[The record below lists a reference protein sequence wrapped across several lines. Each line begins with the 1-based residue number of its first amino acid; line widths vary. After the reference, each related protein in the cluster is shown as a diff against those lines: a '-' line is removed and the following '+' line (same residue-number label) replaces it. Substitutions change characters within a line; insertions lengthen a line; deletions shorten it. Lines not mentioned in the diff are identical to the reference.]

1 MPVFKYK
8 AINNQGNTVDG
19 TIDAESIK
27 TASDKLK
34 KDGFFPSSID
44 EVQKGGERNRLSLF
58 KGVSTSELAIST
70 RQFSTLISAGLPLEA
85 SLTTL
90 SEQTEDKNLSQ
101 VLSQVRDK
109 VSEGGSLANSLK
121 DHKNV
126 FSDIYT
132 SIVRAGEASGNLD
145 VVLLRL
151 ADFLEKQAA
160 LRSKVRGAFV
170 YPIFMFVIGSGVLV
184 FMMTFVI
191 PRITK
196 IFEESKK
203 ALPFMTVLLINTSN
217 FIVQYYYLIFIF
229 FIGIAYIL
237 YRYVQTDKGKAQ
249 KDKLSLKIPIFG
261 KINRMVILARV
272 TRTLGTLLSSGIPLL
287 DALRIAGE
295 VSGNQVYID
304 SLNSV
309 SENVKEGTSLARPLE
324 QSGVFPP
331 MMTRMIAV
339 GEQTGEL
346 EEMLDKVA
354 DSYDQQVETTL
365 SALTSLLEP
374 IMIVV
379 MGGIVGFIV
388 MAILLPIFDITS
400 TISN

>member
-19 TIDAESIK
+19 TVDAESVK
-27 TASDKLK
+27 TANDKLK
-34 KDGFFPSSID
+34 RDGFYPSSID
-44 EVQKGGERNRLSLF
+44 EIQKEQGGKFSLF
-58 KGVSTSELAIST
+58 QGVSTAELAIST

-85 SLTTL
+85 SLSTL
-90 SEQTEDKNLSQ
+90 SEQTEDKRLGQ
-101 VLSQVRDK
+101 VLSQVREK
-109 VSEGGSLANSLK
+109 VSEGGSLVNSLK

-126 FSDIYT
+126 FSDIYI
-132 SIVRAGEASGNLD
+132 SIIGAGEASGNLD

-151 ADFLEKQAA
+151 ADFLEKQAS
-160 LRSKVRGAFV
+160 LRSKVRSAFV
-170 YPIFMFVIGSGVLV
+170 YPIFMFVIGSGVLA

-191 PRITK
+191 PKITK
-196 IFEESKK
+196 IFEESQK
-203 ALPFMTVLLINTSN
+203 ALPYSTVILINTSN
-217 FIVQYYYLIFIF
+217 FITEYYYLIFIF
-229 FIGIAYIL
+229 LVGLTYIVL
-237 YRYVQTDKGKAQ
+237 RYIKTDKGKEQ
-249 KDKLSLKIPIFG
+249 KDRLSLMIPIFG
-261 KINRMVILARV
+261 KINRMVILARI

-287 DALRIAGE
+287 DALRIGGE
-295 VSGNQVYID
+295 VSGNQVYIN
-304 SLNSV
+304 SLQNV

-346 EEMLDKVA
+346 EEMLNKVA

-388 MAILLPIFDITS
+388 FAILLPIFDITS
-400 TISN
+400 TISR

>member
-1 MPVFKYK
+1 MPVYKYK
-8 AINNQGNTVDG
+8 AINAQGGSVDG
-19 TIDAESIK
+19 LVDADSVK
-27 TASDKLK
+27 TANDKLK
-34 KDGFFPSSID
+34 KDGFYPSSID
-44 EVQKGGERNRLSLF
+44 EVQKAEPGKFSLF
-58 KGVSTSELAIST
+58 NSVSISELAIST

-85 SLTTL
+85 SLATL
-90 SEQTEDKNLSQ
+90 SEQTEDTKLSQ
-101 VLSQVRDK
+101 VLSQVRVK

-121 DHKNV
+121 EHANV
-126 FSDIYT
+126 FSDIYI

-160 LRSKVRGAFV
+160 LRSKVRSAFV
-170 YPIFMFVIGSGVLV
+170 YPIFMFIIGSGVLV

-191 PRITK
+191 PKITK
-196 IFEESKK
+196 IFEQSKK
-203 ALPFMTVLLINTSN
+203 ALPFMTVVLINISN
-217 FIVQYYYLIFIF
+217 FITEYYYLIFIF
-229 FIGIAYIL
+229 SIGLMYII
-237 YRYVQTDKGKAQ
+237 YRYSKTEKGKEQ
-249 KDKLSLKIPIFG
+249 KDRLSLKIPIFG
-261 KINRMVILARV
+261 RINRMVILARV

-287 DALRIAGE
+287 DALRIGGE
-295 VSGNQVYID
+295 VSGNQVYIK
-304 SLNSV
+304 SLQYV
-309 SENVKEGTSLARPLE
+309 SENVKEGTSLATPLE

-331 MMTRMIAV
+331 MVTRMIAV

-374 IMIVV
+374 VMIVV

-388 MAILLPIFDITS
+388 LAILLPIFDITS
-400 TISN
+400 TISR

>member
-19 TIDAESIK
+19 TVDAESVK
-27 TASDKLK
+27 TANDKLK
-34 KDGFFPSSID
+34 RDGFYPSSID
-44 EVQKGGERNRLSLF
+44 EIQKEQGGKFSLF
-58 KGVSTSELAIST
+58 QGVSTAELAIST

-85 SLTTL
+85 SLSTL
-90 SEQTEDKNLSQ
+90 SEQTEDKRLGQ
-101 VLSQVRDK
+101 VLSQVREK
-109 VSEGGSLANSLK
+109 VSEGGSLVNSLK

-126 FSDIYT
+126 FSDIYI
-132 SIVRAGEASGNLD
+132 SIVGAGEASGNLD

-151 ADFLEKQAA
+151 ADFLEKQAS
-160 LRSKVRGAFV
+160 LRSKVRSAFV
-170 YPIFMFVIGSGVLV
+170 YPIFMFVIGSGVLA

-191 PRITK
+191 PKITK
-196 IFEESKK
+196 IFEESQK
-203 ALPFMTVLLINTSN
+203 ALPYSTVILINTSN
-217 FIVQYYYLIFIF
+217 FITEYYYLIFIF
-229 FIGIAYIL
+229 LVGLTYIVL
-237 YRYVQTDKGKAQ
+237 RYIKTDKGKEQ
-249 KDKLSLKIPIFG
+249 KDRLSLKIPIFG
-261 KINRMVILARV
+261 KINRMVILARI

-287 DALRIAGE
+287 DALRIGGE
-295 VSGNQVYID
+295 VSGNQVYIN
-304 SLNSV
+304 SLQNV

-346 EEMLDKVA
+346 EEMLNKVA

-388 MAILLPIFDITS
+388 FAILLPIFDITS
-400 TISN
+400 TISR

>member
-19 TIDAESIK
+19 TVDAESVK
-27 TASDKLK
+27 TANDKLK
-34 KDGFFPSSID
+34 RDGFYPSSID
-44 EVQKGGERNRLSLF
+44 EIQKEQGGKFSLF
-58 KGVSTSELAIST
+58 QGVSTAELAIST

-85 SLTTL
+85 SLSTL
-90 SEQTEDKNLSQ
+90 SEQTEDKRLGQ
-101 VLSQVRDK
+101 VLSQVREK
-109 VSEGGSLANSLK
+109 VSEGGSLVNSLK

-126 FSDIYT
+126 FSDIYI
-132 SIVRAGEASGNLD
+132 SIVGAGEASGNLD

-151 ADFLEKQAA
+151 ADFLEKQAS
-160 LRSKVRGAFV
+160 LKSKVRSAFV
-170 YPIFMFVIGSGVLV
+170 YPIFMFVIGSGVLA

-191 PRITK
+191 PKITK
-196 IFEESKK
+196 IFEESQK
-203 ALPFMTVLLINTSN
+203 ALPYSTVILINTSN
-217 FIVQYYYLIFIF
+217 FITEYYYLIFIF
-229 FIGIAYIL
+229 LVGLTYIVL
-237 YRYVQTDKGKAQ
+237 RYIKTDKGKEQ
-249 KDKLSLKIPIFG
+249 KDRLSLKIPIFG

-287 DALRIAGE
+287 DALRIGGE
-295 VSGNQVYID
+295 VSGNQVYIN
-304 SLNSV
+304 SLQNV

-346 EEMLDKVA
+346 EEMLNKVA

-388 MAILLPIFDITS
+388 FAILLPIFDITS
-400 TISN
+400 TISR

>member
-19 TIDAESIK
+19 TVDAESVK
-27 TASDKLK
+27 TANDKLK
-34 KDGFFPSSID
+34 RDGFYPSSID
-44 EVQKGGERNRLSLF
+44 EIQKEQGGKFSLF
-58 KGVSTSELAIST
+58 QGVSTAELAIST

-85 SLTTL
+85 SLSTL
-90 SEQTEDKNLSQ
+90 SEQTEDKRLGQ
-101 VLSQVRDK
+101 VLSQVREK
-109 VSEGGSLANSLK
+109 VSEGGSLVNSLR

-126 FSDIYT
+126 FSDIYI
-132 SIVRAGEASGNLD
+132 SIVGAGEASGNLD

-151 ADFLEKQAA
+151 ADFLEKQAS
-160 LRSKVRGAFV
+160 LRSKVRSAFV
-170 YPIFMFVIGSGVLV
+170 YPIFMFVIGSGVLA

-191 PRITK
+191 PKITK
-196 IFEESKK
+196 IFEESQK
-203 ALPFMTVLLINTSN
+203 ALPYSTVILINTSN
-217 FIVQYYYLIFIF
+217 FITEYYYLIFIF
-229 FIGIAYIL
+229 LVGLTYIL
-237 YRYVQTDKGKAQ
+237 LRYIKTDKGKEQ
-249 KDKLSLKIPIFG
+249 KDRLSLKIPIFG

-287 DALRIAGE
+287 DALRIGGE
-295 VSGNQVYID
+295 VSGNQVYIN
-304 SLNSV
+304 SLQNV

-346 EEMLDKVA
+346 EEMLNKVA

-388 MAILLPIFDITS
+388 FAILLPIFDITS
-400 TISN
+400 TISR

>member
-1 MPVFKYK
+1 MAVFKYK
-8 AINNQGNTVDG
+8 AINSQGNSVDG
-19 TIDAESIK
+19 TIDADSVK

-34 KDGFFPSSID
+34 KDGFYPSSID
-44 EVQKGGERNRLSLF
+44 EVQKGESSKFSLF
-58 KGVSTSELAIST
+58 SGVSTAELSIST

-85 SLTTL
+85 SLATL
-90 SEQTEDKNLSQ
+90 SEQTEDKNLSH

-132 SIVRAGEASGNLD
+132 SIVGAGEASGNLD

-160 LRSKVRGAFV
+160 LKSKVRGAFV
-170 YPIFMFVIGSGVLV
+170 YPIFMFVIGSGVLA

-217 FIVQYYYLIFIF
+217 FIIQYYYLIFIF
-229 FIGIAYIL
+229 IAGLAYIIH
-237 YRYVQTDKGKAQ
+237 RYIKTDKGKEQ
-249 KDKLSLKIPIFG
+249 MDRLSLRIPIFG
-261 KINRMVILARV
+261 KINRMVILARI

-287 DALRIAGE
+287 DALKIGGE
-295 VSGNQVYID
+295 VSGNQVYIK
-304 SLNSV
+304 SLQSV
-309 SENVKEGTSLARPLE
+309 SENVKEGSSLARPLE

-331 MMTRMIAV
+331 MVTRMIAV

-374 IMIVV
+374 VMIVV

>member
-19 TIDAESIK
+19 TVDAESVK
-27 TASDKLK
+27 TANDKLK
-34 KDGFFPSSID
+34 RDGFYPSSID
-44 EVQKGGERNRLSLF
+44 EIQKEQGGKFSLF
-58 KGVSTSELAIST
+58 QGVSTAELAIST

-85 SLTTL
+85 SLSTL
-90 SEQTEDKNLSQ
+90 SEHTEDKRLGQ
-101 VLSQVRDK
+101 VLSQVREK
-109 VSEGGSLANSLK
+109 VSEGGSLVNSLK

-126 FSDIYT
+126 FSDIYI
-132 SIVRAGEASGNLD
+132 SIVGAGEASGNLD

-151 ADFLEKQAA
+151 ADFLEKQAS
-160 LRSKVRGAFV
+160 LRSKVRSAFV
-170 YPIFMFVIGSGVLV
+170 YPIFMFVIGSGVLA

-191 PRITK
+191 PKITK
-196 IFEESKK
+196 IFEESQK
-203 ALPFMTVLLINTSN
+203 ALPYSTVILINTSN
-217 FIVQYYYLIFIF
+217 FITEYYYLIFIF
-229 FIGIAYIL
+229 LVGLTYIVL
-237 YRYVQTDKGKAQ
+237 RYIKTDKGKEQ
-249 KDKLSLKIPIFG
+249 KDRLSLKIPIFG

-287 DALRIAGE
+287 DALRIGGE
-295 VSGNQVYID
+295 VSGNQVYIN
-304 SLNSV
+304 SLQNV

-346 EEMLDKVA
+346 EEMLNKVA

-388 MAILLPIFDITS
+388 FAILLPIFDITS
-400 TISN
+400 TISR

>member
-19 TIDAESIK
+19 TVDAESVK
-27 TASDKLK
+27 TANDKLK
-34 KDGFFPSSID
+34 RDGFYPSSID
-44 EVQKGGERNRLSLF
+44 EIQKEQGGKFSLF
-58 KGVSTSELAIST
+58 QGVSTAELAIST

-85 SLTTL
+85 SLSTL
-90 SEQTEDKNLSQ
+90 SEQTEDKRLRQ
-101 VLSQVRDK
+101 VLSQVREK
-109 VSEGGSLANSLK
+109 VSEGGSLVNSLK

-126 FSDIYT
+126 FSDIYI
-132 SIVRAGEASGNLD
+132 SIVGAGEASGNLD

-151 ADFLEKQAA
+151 ADFLEKQAS
-160 LRSKVRGAFV
+160 LKSKVRSAFV
-170 YPIFMFVIGSGVLV
+170 YPIFMFVIGSGVLA

-191 PRITK
+191 PKITK
-196 IFEESKK
+196 IFEESQK
-203 ALPFMTVLLINTSN
+203 ALPYSTVILINTSN
-217 FIVQYYYLIFIF
+217 FITEYYYLIFIF
-229 FIGIAYIL
+229 LVGLTYIVL
-237 YRYVQTDKGKAQ
+237 RYIKTDKGKEQ
-249 KDKLSLKIPIFG
+249 KDRLSLMIPIFG
-261 KINRMVILARV
+261 KINRMVILARI

-287 DALRIAGE
+287 DALRIGGE
-295 VSGNQVYID
+295 VSGNQVYIN
-304 SLNSV
+304 SLQNV

-346 EEMLDKVA
+346 EEMLNKVA

-388 MAILLPIFDITS
+388 FAILLPIFDITS
-400 TISN
+400 TISR

>member
-19 TIDAESIK
+19 TVDAESVK
-27 TASDKLK
+27 TANDKLK
-34 KDGFFPSSID
+34 RDGFYPSSID
-44 EVQKGGERNRLSLF
+44 EIQKEQGGKFSLF
-58 KGVSTSELAIST
+58 QGVSTAELAIST

-85 SLTTL
+85 SLSTL
-90 SEQTEDKNLSQ
+90 SEQTEDKRLSQ
-101 VLSQVRDK
+101 VLSQVREK
-109 VSEGGSLANSLK
+109 VSEGGSLVNSLK

-126 FSDIYT
+126 FSDIYI
-132 SIVRAGEASGNLD
+132 SIVGAGEASGNLD

-151 ADFLEKQAA
+151 ADFLEKQAS
-160 LRSKVRGAFV
+160 LRSKVRSAFV
-170 YPIFMFVIGSGVLV
+170 YPIFMFVIGSGVLA

-191 PRITK
+191 PKITK
-196 IFEESKK
+196 IFEESQK
-203 ALPFMTVLLINTSN
+203 ALPYSTVILINTSN
-217 FIVQYYYLIFIF
+217 FITEYYYLIFIF
-229 FIGIAYIL
+229 LVGLTYIVL
-237 YRYVQTDKGKAQ
+237 RYIKTDKGKEQ
-249 KDKLSLKIPIFG
+249 KDRLSLKIPIFG

-287 DALRIAGE
+287 DALRIGGE
-295 VSGNQVYID
+295 VSGNQVYIN
-304 SLNSV
+304 SLQNV

-346 EEMLDKVA
+346 EEMLNKVA

-388 MAILLPIFDITS
+388 FAILLPIFDITS
-400 TISN
+400 TISR

>member
-19 TIDAESIK
+19 MVDAESVK
-27 TASDKLK
+27 TANDKLK
-34 KDGFFPSSID
+34 RDGFYPSSID
-44 EVQKGGERNRLSLF
+44 EIQKEQGGKFSLF
-58 KGVSTSELAIST
+58 QGVSTAELAIST

-85 SLTTL
+85 SLSTL
-90 SEQTEDKNLSQ
+90 SEQTEDKRLGQ
-101 VLSQVRDK
+101 VLSQVREK
-109 VSEGGSLANSLK
+109 VSEGGSLVNSLK

-126 FSDIYT
+126 FSDIYI
-132 SIVRAGEASGNLD
+132 SIVGAGEASGNLD

-151 ADFLEKQAA
+151 ADFLEKQAS
-160 LRSKVRGAFV
+160 LRSKVRSAFV
-170 YPIFMFVIGSGVLV
+170 YPIFMFVIGSGVLA

-191 PRITK
+191 PKITK
-196 IFEESKK
+196 IFEESQK
-203 ALPFMTVLLINTSN
+203 ALPYSTVILINTSN
-217 FIVQYYYLIFIF
+217 FITEYYYLIFIF
-229 FIGIAYIL
+229 LVGLTYIVL
-237 YRYVQTDKGKAQ
+237 RYIKTDKGKEQ
-249 KDKLSLKIPIFG
+249 KDRLSLKIPIFG

-287 DALRIAGE
+287 DALRIGGE
-295 VSGNQVYID
+295 VSGNQVYIN
-304 SLNSV
+304 SLQNV

-346 EEMLDKVA
+346 EEMLNKVA

-388 MAILLPIFDITS
+388 FAILLPIFDITS
-400 TISN
+400 TISR

>member
-19 TIDAESIK
+19 TVDAESVK
-27 TASDKLK
+27 TANDKLK
-34 KDGFFPSSID
+34 RDGFYPSSID
-44 EVQKGGERNRLSLF
+44 EIQKEQGGKFSLF
-58 KGVSTSELAIST
+58 QGVSTAELAIST

-85 SLTTL
+85 SLSTL
-90 SEQTEDKNLSQ
+90 SEQTEDKRLRQ
-101 VLSQVRDK
+101 VLSQVREK
-109 VSEGGSLANSLK
+109 VSEGGSLVNSLK

-126 FSDIYT
+126 FSDIYI
-132 SIVRAGEASGNLD
+132 SIIGAGEASGNLD

-151 ADFLEKQAA
+151 ADFLEKQAS
-160 LRSKVRGAFV
+160 LKSKVRSAFV
-170 YPIFMFVIGSGVLV
+170 YPIFMFVIGSGVLA

-191 PRITK
+191 PKITK
-196 IFEESKK
+196 IFEESQK
-203 ALPFMTVLLINTSN
+203 ALPYSTVILINTSN
-217 FIVQYYYLIFIF
+217 FITEYYYLIFIF
-229 FIGIAYIL
+229 LVGLTYIVL
-237 YRYVQTDKGKAQ
+237 RYIKTDKGKEQ
-249 KDKLSLKIPIFG
+249 KDRLSLMIPIFG
-261 KINRMVILARV
+261 KINRMVILARI

-287 DALRIAGE
+287 DALRIGGE
-295 VSGNQVYID
+295 VSGNQVYIK
-304 SLNSV
+304 SLQNV

-346 EEMLDKVA
+346 EEMLNKVA

-388 MAILLPIFDITS
+388 FAILLPIFDITS
-400 TISN
+400 TISR

>member
-287 DALRIAGE
+287 DALRIGGE

>member
-19 TIDAESIK
+19 TVDAESVK
-27 TASDKLK
+27 TANDKLK
-34 KDGFFPSSID
+34 RDGFYPSSID
-44 EVQKGGERNRLSLF
+44 EIQKEQGGKFSLF
-58 KGVSTSELAIST
+58 QGVSTAELAIST

-85 SLTTL
+85 SLSTL
-90 SEQTEDKNLSQ
+90 SEQTEDKRLRQ
-101 VLSQVRDK
+101 VLSQVREK
-109 VSEGGSLANSLK
+109 VSEGGSLVNSLR

-126 FSDIYT
+126 FSDIYI
-132 SIVRAGEASGNLD
+132 SIIGAGEASGNLD

-151 ADFLEKQAA
+151 ADFLEKQAS
-160 LRSKVRGAFV
+160 LRSKVRSAFV
-170 YPIFMFVIGSGVLV
+170 YPIFMFVIGSGVLA

-191 PRITK
+191 PKITK
-196 IFEESKK
+196 IFEESQK
-203 ALPFMTVLLINTSN
+203 ALPYSTVILINTSN
-217 FIVQYYYLIFIF
+217 FITEYYYLIFIF
-229 FIGIAYIL
+229 LVGLTYIVL
-237 YRYVQTDKGKAQ
+237 RYIKTDKGKEQ
-249 KDKLSLKIPIFG
+249 KDRLSLKIPIFG

-287 DALRIAGE
+287 DALRIGGE
-295 VSGNQVYID
+295 VSGNQVYIN
-304 SLNSV
+304 SLQNV

-346 EEMLDKVA
+346 EEMLNKVA

-388 MAILLPIFDITS
+388 FAILLPIFDITS
-400 TISN
+400 TISR

>member
-8 AINNQGNTVDG
+8 AINSQGNTVDG
-19 TIDAESIK
+19 TIDAETVK
-27 TASDKLK
+27 TATDKLK
-34 KDGFFPSSID
+34 KDGFFPSAID
-44 EVQKGGERNRLSLF
+44 EVQKGQGGKFTLF
-58 KGVSTSELAIST
+58 KGVNTAELAIST

-85 SLTTL
+85 SLATL
-90 SEQTEDKNLSQ
+90 SEQTEDQKLSQ
-101 VLSQVRDK
+101 VLSQVREK

-121 DHKNV
+121 DHKHI

-132 SIVRAGEASGNLD
+132 SIVKAGEASGNLD

-160 LRSKVRGAFV
+160 LRSKVRSAFV
-170 YPIFMFVIGSGVLV
+170 YPIFMFVVGSGVLA

-203 ALPFMTVLLINTSN
+203 ALPIMTVLLINVSN
-217 FIVQYYYLIFIF
+217 FITEYYYLIFIF
-229 FIGIAYIL
+229 FAGLLYIL
-237 YRYVQTDKGKAQ
+237 YRYSKTDKGREQ
-249 KDKLSLKIPIFG
+249 KDRLSLKIPIFG
-261 KINRMVILARV
+261 KINRMVILARF

-287 DALRIAGE
+287 DALRIGGE
-295 VSGNQVYID
+295 VSGNQVYIK
-304 SLNSV
+304 SLRDV

-324 QSGVFPP
+324 NSGVFPP
-331 MMTRMIAV
+331 LVTRMIAV

-354 DSYDQQVETTL
+354 DSYDQQVETNL
-365 SALTSLLEP
+365 QALTSLLEP

-388 MAILLPIFDITS
+388 LAILLPIFDITS

>member
-19 TIDAESIK
+19 TVDAESVK
-27 TASDKLK
+27 TANDKLK
-34 KDGFFPSSID
+34 RDGFYPSSID
-44 EVQKGGERNRLSLF
+44 EIQKEQGGKFSLF
-58 KGVSTSELAIST
+58 QGVSTAELAIST

-85 SLTTL
+85 SLSTL
-90 SEQTEDKNLSQ
+90 SEQTEDKRLSQ
-101 VLSQVRDK
+101 VLSQVREK
-109 VSEGGSLANSLK
+109 VSEGGSLVNSLR

-126 FSDIYT
+126 FSDIYI
-132 SIVRAGEASGNLD
+132 SIIGAGEASGNLD

-151 ADFLEKQAA
+151 ADFLEKQAS
-160 LRSKVRGAFV
+160 LKSKVRSAFV
-170 YPIFMFVIGSGVLV
+170 YPIFMFVIGSGVLA

-191 PRITK
+191 PKITK
-196 IFEESKK
+196 IFEESQK
-203 ALPFMTVLLINTSN
+203 ALPYSTVILINTSN
-217 FIVQYYYLIFIF
+217 FITEYYYLIFIF
-229 FIGIAYIL
+229 LVGLTYIVL
-237 YRYVQTDKGKAQ
+237 RYIKTDKGKEQ
-249 KDKLSLKIPIFG
+249 KDRLSLKIPIFG
-261 KINRMVILARV
+261 KINRMVILARI

-287 DALRIAGE
+287 DALRIGGE
-295 VSGNQVYID
+295 VSGNQVYIN
-304 SLNSV
+304 SLQNV

-346 EEMLDKVA
+346 EEMLNKVA

-388 MAILLPIFDITS
+388 FAILLPIFDITS
-400 TISN
+400 TISR

>member
-8 AINNQGNTVDG
+8 AINSEGNTVDG
-19 TIDAESIK
+19 TVDAESVK

-44 EVQKGGERNRLSLF
+44 EVQKGESSGFSLF
-58 KGVSTSELAIST
+58 KGVSTAELAVST

-121 DHKNV
+121 DHNNV

-160 LRSKVRGAFV
+160 LRSKVRSAFV
-170 YPIFMFVIGSGVLV
+170 YPIFMFLIGSGVLA

-203 ALPFMTVLLINTSN
+203 ALPLMTVILINTSN
-217 FIVQYYYLIFIF
+217 FITEYYYLIFIF
-229 FIGIAYIL
+229 TAGLGYIL
-237 YRYVQTDKGKAQ
+237 YRYTKTEKGREQ
-249 KDKLSLKIPIFG
+249 KDRLSLKIPIFG
-261 KINRMVILARV
+261 KINRMVILARF
-272 TRTLGTLLSSGIPLL
+272 TRTLGTLLASGIPLL
-287 DALRIAGE
+287 DALRIGGE
-295 VSGNQVYID
+295 VSGNQVYIN
-304 SLNSV
+304 SLSSV

-354 DSYDQQVETTL
+354 DSYDQQVETTM

-374 IMIVV
+374 VMIVV

-388 MAILLPIFDITS
+388 FAILLPIFDITS
-400 TISN
+400 TISR

>member
-19 TIDAESIK
+19 TVDAESVK
-27 TASDKLK
+27 TANDKLK
-34 KDGFFPSSID
+34 RDGFYPSSID
-44 EVQKGGERNRLSLF
+44 EIQKEQGGKFSLF
-58 KGVSTSELAIST
+58 QGVSTAELAIST

-85 SLTTL
+85 SLSTL
-90 SEQTEDKNLSQ
+90 SEQTEDKRLSQ
-101 VLSQVRDK
+101 VLSQVREK
-109 VSEGGSLANSLK
+109 VSEGGSLVNSLK

-126 FSDIYT
+126 FSDIYI
-132 SIVRAGEASGNLD
+132 SIVGAGEASGNLD

-151 ADFLEKQAA
+151 ADFLEKQAS
-160 LRSKVRGAFV
+160 LRSKVRSAFV
-170 YPIFMFVIGSGVLV
+170 YPIFMFVIGSGVLA

-191 PRITK
+191 PKITK

-203 ALPFMTVLLINTSN
+203 ALPYSTVILINTSN
-217 FIVQYYYLIFIF
+217 FITEYYYLIFIF
-229 FIGIAYIL
+229 LVGLTYIL
-237 YRYVQTDKGKAQ
+237 LRYIKTDKGKEQ
-249 KDKLSLKIPIFG
+249 KDRLSLKIPIFG
-261 KINRMVILARV
+261 KINRMVILARI

-287 DALRIAGE
+287 DALRIGGE
-295 VSGNQVYID
+295 VSGNQVYIN
-304 SLNSV
+304 SLQNV

-346 EEMLDKVA
+346 EEMLNKVA

-388 MAILLPIFDITS
+388 FAILLPIFDITS
-400 TISN
+400 TISR

>member
-19 TIDAESIK
+19 TVDAESVK
-27 TASDKLK
+27 TANDKLK
-34 KDGFFPSSID
+34 RDGFYPSSID
-44 EVQKGGERNRLSLF
+44 EIQKEQGGKFSLF
-58 KGVSTSELAIST
+58 QGVSTAELAIST

-85 SLTTL
+85 SLATL
-90 SEQTEDKNLSQ
+90 SEQTEDKRLSQ
-101 VLSQVRDK
+101 VLSQVREK

-132 SIVRAGEASGNLD
+132 SIVGAGEASGNLD

-151 ADFLEKQAA
+151 ADFLEKQAS
-160 LRSKVRGAFV
+160 LRSKVRSAFV
-170 YPIFMFVIGSGVLV
+170 YPIFMFVIGSGVLA

-191 PRITK
+191 PKITK
-196 IFEESKK
+196 IFEESQK
-203 ALPFMTVLLINTSN
+203 ALPFMTVILINASN
-217 FIVQYYYLIFIF
+217 FIIEYYYLIFIF
-229 FIGIAYIL
+229 LVGLAYIL
-237 YRYVQTDKGKAQ
+237 FRYVKTDKGKEQ
-249 KDKLSLKIPIFG
+249 KDRLSLKIPIFG

-287 DALRIAGE
+287 DALRIGGE
-295 VSGNQVYID
+295 VSGNEVYIK
-304 SLNSV
+304 SLQNV
-309 SENVKEGTSLARPLE
+309 SDNVKEGTSLARPLE

-346 EEMLDKVA
+346 EEMLNKVA

-388 MAILLPIFDITS
+388 FAILLPIFDITS
-400 TISN
+400 TISR

>member
-19 TIDAESIK
+19 TVDAESVK
-27 TASDKLK
+27 TANDKLK
-34 KDGFFPSSID
+34 RDGFYPSSID
-44 EVQKGGERNRLSLF
+44 EVQKEQGGKFSLF
-58 KGVSTSELAIST
+58 QGVSTAELAIST

-85 SLTTL
+85 SLSTL
-90 SEQTEDKNLSQ
+90 SEQTEDKKLGQ
-101 VLSQVRDK
+101 VLSQVREK

-126 FSDIYT
+126 FSDIYI
-132 SIVRAGEASGNLD
+132 SIVGAGEASGNLD

-151 ADFLEKQAA
+151 ADFLEKQAS
-160 LRSKVRGAFV
+160 LRSKVRSAFV
-170 YPIFMFVIGSGVLV
+170 YPIFMFIIGSGVLA

-203 ALPFMTVLLINTSN
+203 ALPFMTVVLINTSN
-217 FIVQYYYLIFIF
+217 FITEYYYLIFIF
-229 FIGIAYIL
+229 LVGLTYIVL
-237 YRYVQTDKGKAQ
+237 RYTKTDKGKEQ
-249 KDKLSLKIPIFG
+249 KDRLSLKIPIFG

-287 DALRIAGE
+287 DALRIGGE
-295 VSGNQVYID
+295 VSGNQVYIN
-304 SLNSV
+304 SLQNV

-346 EEMLDKVA
+346 EEMLNKVA

-379 MGGIVGFIV
+379 MGG
-388 MAILLPIFDITS
+388 LLGL
-400 TISN
+400 